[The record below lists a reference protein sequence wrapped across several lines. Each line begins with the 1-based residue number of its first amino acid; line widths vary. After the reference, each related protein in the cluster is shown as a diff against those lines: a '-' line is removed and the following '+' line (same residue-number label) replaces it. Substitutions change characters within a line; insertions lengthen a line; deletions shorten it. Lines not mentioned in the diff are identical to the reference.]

1 MPIFEKVYIQ
11 AEAAGGSV
19 AARAR
24 RIAGAAQ
31 VIEFK
36 DLAALLADLGR
47 LGAEA
52 AKRRLVVARRRGGF
66 VKEFP
71 GGQGVRAP
79 GWHYFIPA
87 IGCPADCRYC
97 FLQAYHPAG
106 APVVFDDTDAM
117 LNEIRRVSR
126 ALGGGYFYGGE
137 LCDSLML
144 EEVAGSIGPVVD
156 LFRELPAARI
166 EFRTKSAAVEPLL
179 AVEPPENA
187 LVSWTFSP
195 RTAAERFED
204 GAAAWRARIDAAA
217 RVGRAGW
224 RVGVRFDPIILVPG
238 WRREY
243 SELVAA
249 LFSAVDPALVDSVQ
263 MGCLRFTPQLKS
275 IVTGRFGG
283 SAPFDAEF
291 VVCSD
296 GKLRYPRPVRTAAYA
311 YIRGLLAAAAP
322 GVPVTLC
329 METQPVLQEWHR
341 ARR

>member
-1 MPIFEKVYIQ
+1 MAIFEKLYIQ
-11 AEAAGGSV
+11 AGAAKGAI

-24 RIAGAAQ
+24 RMAGAAQ
-31 VIEFK
+31 VVEFG
-36 DLAALLADLGR
+36 DLAALLADIER

-52 AKRRLVVARRRGGF
+52 AKRRLVVARRAGGF
-66 VKEFP
+66 VKRFP
-71 GGQGVRAP
+71 GGAGVRAP
-79 GWHYFIPA
+79 GWHYFIPG

-97 FLQAYHPAG
+97 FLQGYHPAG

-117 LNEIRRVSR
+117 LDEIRRTSQ

-144 EEVAGSIGPVVD
+144 EEAVGSVAPLAD
-156 LFRELPAARI
+156 LFRELPTARL

-179 AVEPPENA
+179 EVEPPENA

-195 RTAAERFED
+195 RTVAERFET
-204 GAAAWRARIDAAA
+204 GAAPWQARIDAAG
-217 RVGRAGW
+217 RVGRARW
-224 RVGVRFDPIILVPG
+224 RVGVRFDPIILVPD

-249 LFSAVDPALVDSVQ
+249 LFSALDPAQVDSVQ

-275 IVTGRFGG
+275 IVSERFGA

-291 VVCSD
+291 VVSSD
-296 GKLRYPRPVRTAAYA
+296 GKLRYPRPVRVAAYA
-311 YIRGLLAAAAP
+311 YIRQLLAAAAP
-322 GVPVTLC
+322 EVPVTLC
-329 METQPVLQEWHR
+329 METASVQAGVSL
-341 ARR
+341 